1 MTKYADTNENWIE
14 NLNTRTLNLD
24 NSTEKNTFTLRVR
37 GGDSEN
43 YEKKSTDPVGPPSW
57 RIDSTQSRQALV
69 FPGRH
74 RPRVASPA
82 DPWST
87 RP

>member
-1 MTKYADTNENWIE
+1 MTKYADTNENWID

-43 YEKKSTDPVGPPSW
+43 SEKKSTDPVGLCNV
-57 RIDSTQSRQALV
+57 LV
-69 FPGRH
+69 QNLY
-74 RPRVASPA
+74 
-82 DPWST
+82 T
-87 RP
+87 LLQ